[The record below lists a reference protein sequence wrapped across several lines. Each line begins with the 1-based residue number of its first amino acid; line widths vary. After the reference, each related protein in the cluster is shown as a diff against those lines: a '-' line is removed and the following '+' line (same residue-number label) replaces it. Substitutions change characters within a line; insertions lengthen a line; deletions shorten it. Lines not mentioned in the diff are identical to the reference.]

1 MAQIPRALLQR
12 WLVQAERWWCM
23 TNNRYLK
30 RWDNSVQNNYG
41 KPSIA
46 LVKGKGIVVTD
57 ADGKSY
63 LDFLGGIA
71 TSVLG
76 HAHPAIVKAVTKQV
90 STLSHVSNFYAHP
103 NAIELAEKLVGMTGD
118 ESAKVFFC
126 QSGAEAN
133 EAALKLSRRT
143 GKVRVVAAQGAFHGR
158 TMGALSLTGQ
168 PSKREPFLPLIKGV
182 KHVPYG
188 DIDAMRKAVTKKTA
202 MVIIEP
208 IMGEAGVIVPPADY
222 LQELRLLCDKSGALL
237 VIDAVQTGMGRTGD
251 WFGYEYSGITP
262 DVITLAK
269 GLGGGLPLGAMIALG
284 KAADLFQP
292 GDHGSTFGGNPVTT
306 SAGLAAIKFIEAQEI
321 LSKVEKQGAHL
332 MQELALIPGVKEVRG
347 AGLLLGIELDSIKVA
362 VFADAMRD
370 AGVLVNAA
378 NPTTIRIAPALIVS
392 DAQINR
398 FITIFRKVIADVK

>member
-1 MAQIPRALLQR
+1 
-12 WLVQAERWWCM
+12 M
-23 TNNRYLK
+23 TNKTMINR
-30 RWDNSVQNNYG
+30 WSNSVQNNYG
-41 KPSIA
+41 SPSIA

-57 ADGKSY
+57 ADGKQY

-71 TSVLG
+71 TNILG

-90 STLSHVSNFYAHP
+90 SILSHVSNFYVHP
-103 NAIELAEKLVGMTGD
+103 SAVELAEKLASMTGD
-118 ESAKVFFC
+118 KNAKVFFC

-143 GKVRVVAAQGAFHGR
+143 GKVRSVAAQGAFHGR

-168 PSKREPFLPLIKGV
+168 PSKREPFLPLVKGV

-188 DIDAMRKAVTKKTA
+188 DIEAMRKAVTKKTA

-222 LQELRLLCDKSGALL
+222 LQELRALCDAKGALL

-306 SAGLAAIKFIEAQEI
+306 AAGLAAIKFIESQKLLKKI
-321 LSKVEKQGAHL
+321 EKQGAYL
-332 MQELALIPGVKEVRG
+332 MQELALIPGVAEVRG
-347 AGLLLGIELDSIKVA
+347 AGLLLGIELENFKSSDVA
-362 VFADAMRD
+362 SALQNS
-370 AGVLVNAA
+370 GVLVNAA
-378 NPTTIRIAPALIVS
+378 NPTTIRLAPALIVTDVQIKKFIAIFKKVMS
-392 DAQINR
+392 DG
-398 FITIFRKVIADVK
+398 K

>member
-1 MAQIPRALLQR
+1 
-12 WLVQAERWWCM
+12 M
-23 TNNRYLK
+23 TNKKILNR
-30 RWDNSVQNNYG
+30 WSAVVQNNYG
-41 KPSIA
+41 TPAIA

-57 ADGKSY
+57 ADGKQY

-71 TSVLG
+71 TSILG

-103 NAIELAEKLVGMTGD
+103 TAVQLAEKLTAMTGD
-118 ESAKVFFC
+118 KKAKIFFC

-168 PSKREPFLPLIKGV
+168 PAKREPFLPLIKGV
-182 KHVPYG
+182 KHVPFG
-188 DIDAMRKAVTKKTA
+188 DIEAMRKAVTKKTA

-208 IMGEAGVIVPPADY
+208 MMGEAGVIVPPTDY
-222 LQELRLLCDKSGALL
+222 LQQLRALCDDKGALL

-269 GLGGGLPLGAMIALG
+269 GLGGGLPLGAMLALG
-284 KAADLFQP
+284 KAAELFQP

-306 SAGLAAIKFIEAQEI
+306 AAGLAAIQFIESKEI

-332 MQELALIPGVKEVRG
+332 MQELALVPGVKEVRG
-347 AGLLLGIELDSIKVA
+347 AGLLLGIELNTLKAADVATALRDS
-362 VFADAMRD
+362 
-370 AGVLVNAA
+370 GVLVNAA
-378 NPTTIRIAPALIVS
+378 NASTIRIAPALIVT
-392 DAQINR
+392 DAQINK
-398 FITIFRKVIADVK
+398 FITIFKKVIADAK

>member
-1 MAQIPRALLQR
+1 
-12 WLVQAERWWCM
+12 M
-23 TNNRYLK
+23 TNKTMINR
-30 RWDNSVQNNYG
+30 WSNSVQNNYG
-41 KPSIA
+41 SPSIA

-57 ADGKSY
+57 ADGKQY

-71 TSVLG
+71 TNILG
-76 HAHPAIVKAVTKQV
+76 HAHPAIVKAVSKQV
-90 STLSHVSNFYAHP
+90 SILSHVSNFYVHP
-103 NAIELAEKLVGMTGD
+103 NAVELAEKLASMTGD
-118 ESAKVFFC
+118 KSAKVFFC

-168 PSKREPFLPLIKGV
+168 PSKREPFLPLVKGV

-188 DIDAMRKAVTKKTA
+188 DIEAMRKAVTKKTA

-208 IMGEAGVIVPPADY
+208 IMGEAGVIVPPVDY
-222 LQELRLLCDKSGALL
+222 LQELRALCDAKGALL

-306 SAGLAAIKFIEAQEI
+306 AAGLAAIKFIESQK
-321 LSKVEKQGAHL
+321 LLKKVEKQGAYL
-332 MQELALIPGVKEVRG
+332 MQELALIPGVSEVRG
-347 AGLLLGIELDSIKVA
+347 AGLLLGIELENLKSSDVA
-362 VFADAMRD
+362 SALRKS
-370 AGVLVNAA
+370 GVLVNAA
-378 NPTTIRIAPALIVS
+378 NPTTIRLAPALIVT
-392 DAQINR
+392 DVQIKK
-398 FITIFRKVIADVK
+398 FISIFKKVMSDVK

>member
-1 MAQIPRALLQR
+1 MSNKKMLNR
-12 WLVQAERWWCM
+12 W
-23 TNNRYLK
+23 
-30 RWDNSVQNNYG
+30 NSVVQNNYG
-41 KPSIA
+41 TPSIV
-46 LVKGKGIVVTD
+46 LTKGKGIVVTD
-57 ADGKSY
+57 ADGNSY

-71 TSVLG
+71 TSILG
-76 HAHPAIVKAVTKQV
+76 HAHPAIVKAVSKQV
-90 STLSHVSNFYAHP
+90 STLGHISNFYAHP
-103 NAIELAEKLVGMTGD
+103 NAITLAEKLVAMTG
-118 ESAKVFFC
+118 EKSAKVFFC

-133 EAALKLSRRT
+133 EAAFKLSRRT

-188 DIDAMRKAVTKKTA
+188 DIEAMRKAISKKTA

-222 LQELRLLCDKSGALL
+222 LQQLRAICDDKGALL
-237 VIDAVQTGMGRTGD
+237 IIDAVQTGMGRTGD

-306 SAGLAAIKFIEAQEI
+306 AAGLAAIDVID
-321 LSKVEKQGAHL
+321 SKKLLNKVKQQGDYL
-332 MQELALIPGVKEVRG
+332 LQELALIPGVKEVRG
-347 AGLLLGIELDSIKVA
+347 AGLLIGIELERLKASEIA
-362 VFADAMRD
+362 AAMRD

-378 NPTTIRIAPALIVS
+378 NPTTIRIAPALIVT

-398 FITIFRKVIADVK
+398 FISIFKKVISDAK

>member
-1 MAQIPRALLQR
+1 
-12 WLVQAERWWCM
+12 M
-23 TNNRYLK
+23 TNKTMINRWK
-30 RWDNSVQNNYG
+30 SSVQNNYG
-41 KPSIA
+41 TPSIA
-46 LVKGKGIVVTD
+46 LVKGKGLVVTD
-57 ADGKSY
+57 ADGKQY

-71 TSVLG
+71 TNILG

-90 STLSHVSNFYAHP
+90 STLSHVSNFYVHP
-103 NAIELAEKLVGMTGD
+103 HAVELAEKLAALTGD
-118 ESAKVFFC
+118 KSAKVFFC

-143 GKVRVVAAQGAFHGR
+143 GKLRIVAAQGAFHGR

-168 PSKREPFLPLIKGV
+168 PAKREPFLPLVKGV
-182 KHVPYG
+182 KHVPFG
-188 DIDAMRKAVTKKTA
+188 DIEAMRKAVTKKTA

-222 LQELRLLCDKSGALL
+222 LRELRVLCDAKGALL

-284 KAADLFQP
+284 KAADLFQS

-306 SAGLAAIKFIEAQEI
+306 AAGLAAIKFIETQKI
-321 LSKVEKQGAHL
+321 LKKVEKQGAYL
-332 MQELALIPGVKEVRG
+332 MQELAVIPGVAEVRG
-347 AGLLLGIELDSIKVA
+347 AGLLLGIELENLKA
-362 VFADAMRD
+362 ADIAK
-370 AGVLVNAA
+370 ALQNEGVLVNAA
-378 NPTTIRIAPALIVS
+378 NSTTIRLAPALIVT
-392 DAQINR
+392 DAQLKK
-398 FITIFRKVIADVK
+398 FVSIFKKVMSDGK

>member
-1 MAQIPRALLQR
+1 MINR
-12 WLVQAERWWCM
+12 W
-23 TNNRYLK
+23 K
-30 RWDNSVQNNYG
+30 SSVQNNYG
-41 KPSIA
+41 TPSIA
-46 LVKGKGIVVTD
+46 LLKGKGLVVTD
-57 ADGKSY
+57 ADGKQY

-71 TSVLG
+71 TSILG

-103 NAIELAEKLVGMTGD
+103 HAIELAEKLAAMTGD
-118 ESAKVFFC
+118 KKAKVFFC

-133 EAALKLSRRT
+133 EAALKLSRRS
-143 GKVRVVAAQGAFHGR
+143 GKVRIVAAQGAFHGR

-182 KHVPYG
+182 KHVPFG
-188 DIDAMRKAVTKKTA
+188 EIEAMRKAVTKKTA

-222 LQELRLLCDKSGALL
+222 LRELRSLCDAKGALL

-306 SAGLAAIKFIEAQEI
+306 AAGSAAIKFIEAQKI
-321 LSKVEKQGAHL
+321 LKKVETQGL
-332 MQELALIPGVKEVRG
+332 YLIQELALIPGVAEVRG
-347 AGLLLGIELDSIKVA
+347 AGLLLGIELESLKAADVA
-362 VFADAMRD
+362 LALQNE
-370 AGVLVNAA
+370 GVLVNAA
-378 NPTTIRIAPALIVS
+378 NPTTIRLAPALIVT
-392 DAQINR
+392 DAQIKK
-398 FITIFRKVIADVK
+398 FVAIFRKVISDGK

>member
-1 MAQIPRALLQR
+1 
-12 WLVQAERWWCM
+12 M
-23 TNNRYLK
+23 TNKKYLNRWHRSL
-30 RWDNSVQNNYG
+30 QNNYG

-46 LVKGKGIVVTD
+46 LVKGKGILVTD
-57 ADGKSY
+57 ADGKNY
-63 LDFLGGIA
+63 MDFLGGIA
-71 TSVLG
+71 TNILG

-90 STLSHVSNFYAHP
+90 SVLSHVSNFYAHP
-103 NAIELAEKLVGMTGD
+103 NAIALAEKLTAMTGD
-118 ESAKVFFC
+118 KGARVFFC

-143 GKVRVVAAQGAFHGR
+143 GKMRVVAAQGAFHGR

-182 KHVPYG
+182 KHVPFG
-188 DIDAMRKAVTKKTA
+188 DIDAMRKAVSKKTA

-222 LQELRLLCDKSGALL
+222 LQELRKLCDKNGALL

-284 KAADLFQP
+284 KAAELFQP

-306 SAGLAAIKFIEAQEI
+306 AAGLAAIEFIESKRI
-321 LSKVEKQGAHL
+321 LNKVEKQGAHL
-332 MQELALIPGVKEVRG
+332 IQELALIPGVKEVRG
-347 AGLLLGIELDSIKVA
+347 AGLLLGIELESLKASDVS
-362 VFADAMRD
+362 DAMRD

-378 NPTTIRIAPALIVS
+378 NATTIRIAPALIVS
-392 DAQINR
+392 DAQITK
-398 FITIFRKVIADVK
+398 FISIFKKVIADAK

>member
-1 MAQIPRALLQR
+1 
-12 WLVQAERWWCM
+12 M
-23 TNNRYLK
+23 TNKTMINR
-30 RWDNSVQNNYG
+30 WSNSVQNNYG
-41 KPSIA
+41 PPSIA

-57 ADGKSY
+57 ADGKQY

-71 TSVLG
+71 TNILG

-90 STLSHVSNFYAHP
+90 SILSHVSNFYVHP
-103 NAIELAEKLVGMTGD
+103 NAVELAEKLASMTGD
-118 ESAKVFFC
+118 KSAKVFFC

-168 PSKREPFLPLIKGV
+168 PSKREPFLPLVKGV

-188 DIDAMRKAVTKKTA
+188 DIEAMRKAVTKKTA

-222 LQELRLLCDKSGALL
+222 LQELRALCDAKGALL

-306 SAGLAAIKFIEAQEI
+306 AAGLAAIKFIESQN
-321 LSKVEKQGAHL
+321 LLKKVEKQGAYL
-332 MQELALIPGVKEVRG
+332 MQELALIPGVSEVRG
-347 AGLLLGIELDSIKVA
+347 AGLLLGIELENLKSSDVA
-362 VFADAMRD
+362 IALQKS
-370 AGVLVNAA
+370 GVLVNAA
-378 NPTTIRIAPALIVS
+378 NPTTIRFAPALIVT
-392 DAQINR
+392 DIQIKK
-398 FITIFRKVIADVK
+398 FISIFKKVMSDVK

>member
-1 MAQIPRALLQR
+1 MSNKKILSR
-12 WLVQAERWWCM
+12 WKANL
-23 TNNRYLK
+23 
-30 RWDNSVQNNYG
+30 QNNYG
-41 KPSIA
+41 TPSIA

-57 ADGKSY
+57 ADGKKY

-76 HAHPAIVKAVTKQV
+76 HAHPAVVKAVTRQI

-103 NAIELAEKLVGMTGD
+103 NAIELAEKLISMTGD
-118 ESAKVFFC
+118 KNARVFFC

-133 EAALKLSRRT
+133 EAAFKLSRRT
-143 GKVRVVAAQGAFHGR
+143 GRVRVVAAQGAFHGR

-182 KHVPYG
+182 KHVPFG
-188 DIDAMRKAVTKKTA
+188 DIESMRRAVTKKTA

-208 IMGEAGVIVPPADY
+208 IMGEAGVIVPPVDY
-222 LQELRLLCDKSGALL
+222 LQQIRKLCDEKGALL
-237 VIDAVQTGMGRTGD
+237 VIDAVQTGIGRTGD

-306 SAGLAAIKFIEAQEI
+306 AAGLAAIKFIESQKLLKKIEQKG
-321 LSKVEKQGAHL
+321 SHL
-332 MQELALIPGVKEVRG
+332 IQELALIPGVKEVRG
-347 AGLLLGIELDSIKVA
+347 AGLLIGIELEFLKSSEIA
-362 VFADAMRD
+362 NSLRE

-378 NPTTIRIAPALIVS
+378 NPTTIRIAPALIVT
-392 DAQINR
+392 DAQIEK
-398 FITIFRKVIADVK
+398 FISIFRKVIANAK

>member
-1 MAQIPRALLQR
+1 
-12 WLVQAERWWCM
+12 M
-23 TNNRYLK
+23 TNKKMLNR
-30 RWDNSVQNNYG
+30 WSAVVQNNYG
-41 KPSIA
+41 TPSIA

-57 ADGKSY
+57 ADGKQY

-71 TSVLG
+71 TSILG
-76 HAHPAIVKAVTKQV
+76 HAHPAIVKAVSKQV

-103 NAIELAEKLVGMTGD
+103 NAIELAEKLTSMTGD
-118 ESAKVFFC
+118 KNAKVFFC

-182 KHVPYG
+182 KHVPFG
-188 DIDAMRKAVTKKTA
+188 EIEAMRKAVTKKTA

-208 IMGEAGVIVPPADY
+208 IMGEAGVIVPPTDY
-222 LQELRLLCDKSGALL
+222 LQQLRSLCDAKGALL

-284 KAADLFQP
+284 KAAALFQP

-306 SAGLAAIKFIEAQEI
+306 AAGLAAIDFIDSKKI
-321 LSKVEKQGAHL
+321 LSKVEKQGAYI
-332 MQELALIPGVKEVRG
+332 MQELALVPGVKEVRG
-347 AGLLLGIELDSIKVA
+347 AGLLLGIELENLKASEVA
-362 VFADAMRD
+362 NDLRE

-378 NPTTIRIAPALIVS
+378 NATTIRIAPALIVT
-392 DAQINR
+392 DAQINK
-398 FITIFRKVIADVK
+398 FISIFKKVIEHAK

>member
-1 MAQIPRALLQR
+1 
-12 WLVQAERWWCM
+12 M
-23 TNNRYLK
+23 TNKTMINRWSNAL
-30 RWDNSVQNNYG
+30 QNNYG
-41 KPSIA
+41 SPTIA

-57 ADGKSY
+57 ADGKQY

-71 TSVLG
+71 TNILG
-76 HAHPAIVKAVTKQV
+76 HAHPAIVKAVSKQV
-90 STLSHVSNFYAHP
+90 SVLSHVSNFYVHP
-103 NAIELAEKLVGMTGD
+103 NAVELAEKLASMTGD
-118 ESAKVFFC
+118 KTAKVFFC

-143 GKVRVVAAQGAFHGR
+143 GKVRIVAAQGAFHGR

-188 DIDAMRKAVTKKTA
+188 NIEAMRKAVSKKTA

-222 LQELRLLCDKSGALL
+222 LQELRALCDAKGALL

-284 KAADLFQP
+284 RAADLFQP

-306 SAGLAAIKFIEAQEI
+306 SAGLAAIKFIESQK
-321 LSKVEKQGAHL
+321 LLKRVEKQGAYL
-332 MQELALIPGVKEVRG
+332 MQELALIPGVAEVRG
-347 AGLLLGIELDSIKVA
+347 AGLLLGIELENMKSSDVA
-362 VFADAMRD
+362 SALQKE
-370 AGVLVNAA
+370 GVLVNAA
-378 NPTTIRIAPALIVS
+378 NPTTIRLAPALIVT
-392 DAQINR
+392 DVQIKK
-398 FITIFRKVIADVK
+398 FITIFKKVMSDGK

>member
-1 MAQIPRALLQR
+1 
-12 WLVQAERWWCM
+12 M
-23 TNNRYLK
+23 TNKKYLK
-30 RWDNSVQNNYG
+30 RWDSSLQNNYG
-41 KPSIA
+41 RPAIT
-46 LVKGKGIVVTD
+46 LVKGKGILVAD

-63 LDFLGGIA
+63 MDFLGGIA
-71 TSVLG
+71 TNILG
-76 HAHPAIVKAVTKQV
+76 HAHPAIIKAITKQV

-103 NAIELAEKLVGMTGD
+103 NAIELAEKLVAMTGD
-118 ESAKVFFC
+118 KNAKVFFC

-143 GKVRVVAAQGAFHGR
+143 GRVRAVAAQGAFHGR

-188 DIDAMRKAVTKKTA
+188 DIDAMRKAVSKKTA

-208 IMGEAGVIVPPADY
+208 IMGEAGVIVPPQDY
-222 LQELRLLCDKSGALL
+222 LQQLRALCDDKGALL

-306 SAGLAAIKFIEAQEI
+306 AAGLAAIAYIESKEI
-321 LSKVEKQGAHL
+321 LTKVEKQGAHL
-332 MQELALIPGVKEVRG
+332 IQELALIPGVKEVRG
-347 AGLLLGIELDSIKVA
+347 AGLLLGIELESLKASDIS
-362 VFADAMRD
+362 DAMRS

-378 NPTTIRIAPALIVS
+378 NATTIRIAPALIVS
-392 DAQINR
+392 DAQITN
-398 FITIFRKVIADVK
+398 FIAIFTKVITDAK

>member
-1 MAQIPRALLQR
+1 
-12 WLVQAERWWCM
+12 V
-23 TNNRYLK
+23 
-30 RWDNSVQNNYG
+30 
-41 KPSIA
+41 
-46 LVKGKGIVVTD
+46 
-57 ADGKSY
+57 
-63 LDFLGGIA
+63 
-71 TSVLG
+71 
-76 HAHPAIVKAVTKQV
+76 
-90 STLSHVSNFYAHP
+90 LSHVSNFYVHP
-103 NAIELAEKLVGMTGD
+103 NAVELAEKLTSMTGD
-118 ESAKVFFC
+118 KNAKVFFC

-143 GKVRVVAAQGAFHGR
+143 GKVRIVAAQGAFHGR

-188 DIDAMRKAVTKKTA
+188 NIEAMRKAVSKKTA

-222 LQELRLLCDKSGALL
+222 LQELRSLCDAKGALL
-237 VIDAVQTGMGRTGD
+237 AIDAVQTGMGRTGD

-269 GLGGGLPLGAMIALG
+269 GLGGGFPLGAMIALG

-306 SAGLAAIKFIEAQEI
+306 SAGLAAIKFIESQK
-321 LSKVEKQGAHL
+321 LLKKVEKQGAYL
-332 MQELALIPGVKEVRG
+332 MQELALIPGVAEVRG
-347 AGLLLGIELDSIKVA
+347 AGLLLGIELEKLKASDVA
-362 VFADAMRD
+362 NSLQK

-378 NPTTIRIAPALIVS
+378 NPTTIRLAPALIVS
-392 DAQINR
+392 DAQIKK
-398 FITIFRKVIADVK
+398 FITVFKKVMSDGK

>member
-1 MAQIPRALLQR
+1 MLNR
-12 WLVQAERWWCM
+12 W
-23 TNNRYLK
+23 
-30 RWDNSVQNNYG
+30 NSVVQNNYG
-41 KPSIA
+41 TPSIA
-46 LVKGKGIVVTD
+46 LTKGKGIVVTD
-57 ADGKSY
+57 ADGKIY

-71 TSVLG
+71 TSILG

-90 STLSHVSNFYAHP
+90 STLGHVSNFYAHP
-103 NAIELAEKLVGMTGD
+103 NAITLAEKLVAMTG
-118 ESAKVFFC
+118 EKNAKVFFC

-168 PSKREPFLPLIKGV
+168 PSKREPFLPLVKGV

-188 DIDAMRKAVTKKTA
+188 DIEAMRKAVSKKTA

-222 LQELRLLCDKSGALL
+222 LQQLRVLCDFKGALL

-284 KAADLFQP
+284 QAAELFQP

-306 SAGLAAIKFIEAQEI
+306 AAGLATIEVIE
-321 LSKVEKQGAHL
+321 SKKLLNKVKQQGAHL
-332 MQELALIPGVKEVRG
+332 IQELALIPGVKEVRG
-347 AGLLLGIELDSIKVA
+347 AGLLLGIELETLKASEIA
-362 VFADAMRD
+362 TAMRD

-378 NPTTIRIAPALIVS
+378 NATTVRIAPALIVT
-392 DAQINR
+392 DAQINK
-398 FITIFRKVIADVK
+398 FISIFRKVISDAK

>member
-1 MAQIPRALLQR
+1 
-12 WLVQAERWWCM
+12 M
-23 TNNRYLK
+23 TNKTMINR
-30 RWDNSVQNNYG
+30 WSNAVQNNYG
-41 KPSIA
+41 SPSIA

-57 ADGKSY
+57 ADGKQY

-71 TSVLG
+71 TNILG
-76 HAHPAIVKAVTKQV
+76 HAHPAIVKAVSKQV
-90 STLSHVSNFYAHP
+90 SVLSHVSNFYVHP
-103 NAIELAEKLVGMTGD
+103 NAVELAEKLTSMTGD
-118 ESAKVFFC
+118 KSAKVFFC

-143 GKVRVVAAQGAFHGR
+143 GKVRIVAAQGAFHGR

-188 DIDAMRKAVTKKTA
+188 NIEAMRKAVSKKTA

-222 LQELRLLCDKSGALL
+222 LQELRSLCDAKGALL
-237 VIDAVQTGMGRTGD
+237 AIDAVQTGMGRTGD

-269 GLGGGLPLGAMIALG
+269 GLGGGFPLGAMIALG

-306 SAGLAAIKFIEAQEI
+306 SAGLAAIKFIESQK
-321 LSKVEKQGAHL
+321 LLKKVEKQGAYL
-332 MQELALIPGVKEVRG
+332 MQELALIPGVAEVRG
-347 AGLLLGIELDSIKVA
+347 AGLLLGIELEKLKASDVA
-362 VFADAMRD
+362 NSLQK

-378 NPTTIRIAPALIVS
+378 NPTTIRLAPALIVS
-392 DAQINR
+392 DAQIKK
-398 FITIFRKVIADVK
+398 FITVFQKVMSDGK

>member
-1 MAQIPRALLQR
+1 
-12 WLVQAERWWCM
+12 M
-23 TNNRYLK
+23 TNKKMINR
-30 RWDNSVQNNYG
+30 WSSVVQNNYG
-41 KPSIA
+41 APSIA

-57 ADGKSY
+57 ADGKQY

-103 NAIELAEKLVGMTGD
+103 NAVQLAEKLTAMTGD
-118 ESAKVFFC
+118 TNAKVFFC

-188 DIDAMRKAVTKKTA
+188 DIEAMRKAVTKKTA

-222 LQELRLLCDKSGALL
+222 LQQLRNLCDEKGALL

-306 SAGLAAIKFIEAQEI
+306 AAGLAAINFIETQKI
-321 LSKVEKQGAHL
+321 LAKVEKQGAEL
-332 MQELALIPGVKEVRG
+332 MQELALVPGVSEVRG
-347 AGLLLGIELDSIKVA
+347 AGLLLGIELTTAKASDIA
-362 VFADAMRD
+362 TALRD

-378 NPTTIRIAPALIVS
+378 NATTIRIAPALIVT
-392 DAQINR
+392 DAQVKK
-398 FITIFRKVIADVK
+398 FISIFKKVMNDAK